1 MQSES
6 IAQLPLQAVAP
17 QTYAPHDC
25 VCVAGHAPAPLQEA
39 PSVATPPPHDA
50 SRHEVGSPGYAH
62 AVRVVPSH
70 APPQT
75 VPSVEQT
82 VRAPCGPP
90 LTAVQ
95 VPAFP
100 ETSQAS
106 HCPSQATLQHTP
118 STQFPFAHCDTAEQL
133 APSPSLLTQT
143 PAEHQSPAGQSVST
157 VQLPLQAVGP
167 QANGEHDCVCS
178 AGQ

>member
-50 SRHEVGSPGYAH
+50 SRHEVGSPGYAQAD
-62 AVRVVPSH
+62 AVAPSH
-70 APPQT
+70 APPQA
-75 VPSVEQT
+75 VPSVAQADRT
-82 VRAPCGPP
+82 PCGPP

-100 ETSQAS
+100 ETSHAS

>member
-50 SRHEVGSPGYAH
+50 SRHEVGSPGYAQ

-106 HCPSQATLQHTP
+106 HCPSQATLQQTP
-118 STQFPFAHCDTAEQL
+118 SAHSPFAHWPFAEH
-133 APSPSLLTQT
+133 APPFESFGAQT
-143 PAEHQSPAGQSVST
+143 PAAQ
-157 VQLPLQAVGP
+157 
-167 QANGEHDCVCS
+167 
-178 AGQ
+178 